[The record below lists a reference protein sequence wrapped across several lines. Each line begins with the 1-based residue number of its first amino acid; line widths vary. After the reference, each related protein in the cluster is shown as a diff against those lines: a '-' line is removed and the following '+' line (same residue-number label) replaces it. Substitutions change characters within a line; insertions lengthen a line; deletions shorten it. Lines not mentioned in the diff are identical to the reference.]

1 MKEVQI
7 FLNNLLKENDTIVVA
22 TSGGPD
28 SMCLLSILNNL
39 KDKYKLQIIC
49 AHVNHGLR
57 QESNDEKK
65 FVENYCV
72 INNLIFEYMK
82 IDSYTKDKFSENEG
96 RSKRYAFFQELM
108 NKYNAKYLFTAH
120 HGDDLIETIMMRI
133 VRGSNLKGYI
143 GIKLIN
149 NNIVRPLLFVDKKE
163 IVKYLNEHHI
173 SYVTDKSNDDESYT
187 RNRYRKQLLPFLKN
201 EDPNVHLKFL
211 KFSEELEEYNNYV
224 NKIVKQKI
232 DKIYKKNRLNI
243 QELLKEDKFIV
254 KKIIEYVIIEIQR
267 ENIFNINDRQ
277 LNEILKLLNNKSN
290 KKINL
295 ANNYIARVS
304 YDELIIEKEKDMSN
318 YCYILNDEVNI
329 QNNIIKIVEKS
340 DEKSNFVLRIDSK
353 EIKLPL
359 MVRNIQNG
367 DKIRV
372 KNLNGTK
379 KVNDIFIDNK
389 IDNSKRLSYPL
400 VTDSDNTI
408 IWIPGLKK
416 SNLDKEIDEKYDI
429 ILKYTEG
436 NNE

>member
-1 MKEVQI
+1 MSCDIMKEVQI

-163 IVKYLNEHHI
+163 IINYLNEHNI
-173 SYVTDKSNDDESYT
+173 SYVTDK
-187 RNRYRKQLLPFLKN
+187 
-201 EDPNVHLKFL
+201 
-211 KFSEELEEYNNYV
+211 
-224 NKIVKQKI
+224 
-232 DKIYKKNRLNI
+232 
-243 QELLKEDKFIV
+243 
-254 KKIIEYVIIEIQR
+254 
-267 ENIFNINDRQ
+267 
-277 LNEILKLLNNKSN
+277 
-290 KKINL
+290 
-295 ANNYIARVS
+295 
-304 YDELIIEKEKDMSN
+304 
-318 YCYILNDEVNI
+318 
-329 QNNIIKIVEKS
+329 
-340 DEKSNFVLRIDSK
+340 
-353 EIKLPL
+353 
-359 MVRNIQNG
+359 
-367 DKIRV
+367 
-372 KNLNGTK
+372 
-379 KVNDIFIDNK
+379 
-389 IDNSKRLSYPL
+389 
-400 VTDSDNTI
+400 
-408 IWIPGLKK
+408 
-416 SNLDKEIDEKYDI
+416 
-429 ILKYTEG
+429 
-436 NNE
+436 